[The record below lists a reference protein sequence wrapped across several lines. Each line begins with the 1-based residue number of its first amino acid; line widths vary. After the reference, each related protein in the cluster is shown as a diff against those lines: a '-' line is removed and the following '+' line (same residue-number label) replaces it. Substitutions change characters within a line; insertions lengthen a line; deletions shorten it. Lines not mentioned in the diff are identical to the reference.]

1 MAPVGAAQ
9 VRESSCDPSLERRL
23 VVSSLCFIKCN
34 VYRYAAVEPSFNVMG
49 LVLSGINLT
58 LSAMQ
63 VGLALLSPRYFAV
76 KTPML

>member
-1 MAPVGAAQ
+1 MK
-9 VRESSCDPSLERRL
+9 CDFL
-23 VVSSLCFIKCN
+23 VAKFAFTFGL
-34 VYRYAAVEPSFNVMG
+34 YRYAAVEPSFNVMG